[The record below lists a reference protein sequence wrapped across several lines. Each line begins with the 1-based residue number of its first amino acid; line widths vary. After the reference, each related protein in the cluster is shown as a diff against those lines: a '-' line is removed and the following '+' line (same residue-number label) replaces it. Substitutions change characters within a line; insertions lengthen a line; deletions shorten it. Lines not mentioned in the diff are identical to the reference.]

1 MRVARV
7 LLFAGLLSAL
17 AACSS
22 DMQGSADTT
31 ETAAAEGDAKLLV
44 LGQGVWD
51 GFQAYLKKVDSSQRG
66 AFAIAQDGASAF
78 ADRTCAATTCADTS
92 QIEAEAIAACQDS
105 GSDCV
110 IFAID
115 RTSQIPYRTPQ

>member
-1 MRVARV
+1 MRAARA
-7 LLFAGLLSAL
+7 LLFAGILSAL

-22 DMQGSADTT
+22 DIWESADTT
-31 ETAAAEGDAKLLV
+31 GTEEAKGDAKLLV
-44 LGQGVWD
+44 LGQSVWD

-66 AFAIAQDGASAF
+66 AFAIAQDGSSAF
-78 ADRTCAATTCADTS
+78 ADRTCAATTCADTT

-105 GSDCV
+105 GSECV